1 MDNLREGQ
9 DREEKDAC
17 QGQQGT
23 GHQHGMGPLPRSLG
37 REAWSSLG
45 AQGPS
50 SPLLIA

>member
-9 DREEKDAC
+9 DREEKDAFR
-17 QGQQGT
+17 GQQET

-37 REAWSSLG
+37 RVAWSPLG

-50 SPLLIA
+50 SPLLTA